1 MVNPKKVLSIPIDKL
16 SNKEWLS
23 LVDIFRTFYF
33 EIDSNSIDK
42 ISKSFS
48 FVLNNS

>member
-16 SNKEWLS
+16 SDKEWLP

-33 EIDSNSIDK
+33 NEFTDLKDELETIK
-42 ISKSFS
+42 INFI
-48 FVLNNS
+48 FA